1 MVLAFTVTLVVIA
14 ATVLLGIVGYVI
26 DRSARRM
33 RRDY

>member
-1 MVLAFTVTLVVIA
+1 MVLAFTVTLVVFGV
-14 ATVLLGIVGYVI
+14 TVLLGIIGYVI